1 MNIQEIVSRAEE
13 AAGFLKSIANPCRLV
28 LLCELSKG
36 ERAVGDLEAVAGLSQ
51 SAVSQHLA
59 RLREAGLVT
68 TRRQAQTV
76 FYSLQSE
83 GVRQVIDV
91 LDELYCRPVD
101 EEKRRVSC
109 RSTVP

>member
-1 MNIQEIVSRAEE
+1 MDIQEIVGHADE

-36 ERAVGDLEAVAGLSQ
+36 ERAVGELETVVGLSQ

-76 FYSLQSE
+76 LYSLQSD
-83 GVRQVIDV
+83 GARQVIDV
-91 LDELYCRPVD
+91 LHDLYCR
-101 EEKRRVSC
+101 KR
-109 RSTVP
+109 

>member
-1 MNIQEIVSRAEE
+1 MNIQGIVDRADE

-36 ERAVGDLEAVAGLSQ
+36 ERPVGELEAVVGLRQ

-59 RLREAGLVT
+59 RLREAGLVK

-76 FYSLQSE
+76 LYSLESE
-83 GVRQVIDV
+83 GARRVIDV
-91 LDELYCRPVD
+91 LHDLYCH
-101 EEKRRVSC
+101 KR
-109 RSTVP
+109 

>member
-1 MNIQEIVSRAEE
+1 MNIQEIVDRADE

-36 ERAVGDLEAVAGLSQ
+36 ERAVGELEAVAGLSQ

-59 RLREAGLVT
+59 RLREAGLVS

-76 FYSLQSE
+76 LYSLNSE
-83 GVRQVIDV
+83 SARQVIDV
-91 LDELYCRPVD
+91 LHDLYCR
-101 EEKRRVSC
+101 KR
-109 RSTVP
+109 

>member
-1 MNIQEIVSRAEE
+1 MDIQEIANRADE

-36 ERAVGDLEAVAGLSQ
+36 ERAVGELEVVAGLSQ

-76 FYSLQSE
+76 LYSLHSE
-83 GVRQVIDV
+83 GARQVIDV
-91 LDELYCRPVD
+91 LHDLYCRKP
-101 EEKRRVSC
+101 
-109 RSTVP
+109 